1 MKRMQPVA
9 ALGIALSGLG
19 VAWALTPMS
28 GPPLYDGLIL
38 GNDPYRYVSPPPGH
52 RPTAPPTSGSAQVA
66 VQRGILAPFTVGT
79 KERPPQAQVSG
90 STRAFRVAGG
100 TPTASVTVVP
110 VQPDVAP
117 PAGDVYDGNVYRI
130 SVSAAGKELSELPG
144 ATVLAAL
151 RGTGAKGQPV
161 FGLQTAS
168 GWVLKKP
175 VATGTQGVYAVQI
188 PATGRIALLLPK
200 AAATGGGGGGFP
212 VGPVVAVL
220 VFILLLGAVLVVV
233 RVRHGTSG
241 ASR

>member
-1 MKRMQPVA
+1 MNRMRPVA

-38 GNDPYRYVSPPPGH
+38 GNDPYRYVSPPAGH
-52 RPTAPPTSGSAQVA
+52 RQTAPPTSGSAQVA

-100 TPTASVTVVP
+100 TPTASVTITP
-110 VQPDVAP
+110 VQPDIAP
-117 PAGDVYDGNVYRI
+117 PIGDVYDGNVYRI
-130 SVSAAGKELSELPG
+130 SVSAGRKQLSELPG

-151 RGTGAKGQPV
+151 RGTGAKGQPM

-168 GWVLKKP
+168 GWELKKP
-175 VATGTQGVYAVQI
+175 VATGTQGVYAAQI
-188 PATGRIALLLPK
+188 PQTGKIALLLPR
-200 AAATGGGGGGFP
+200 AAAAGGGGGFP

-220 VFILLLGAVLVVV
+220 VFIVLLGAVVVVV
-233 RVRHGTSG
+233 RIRHGGTSG
-241 ASR
+241 PSR